1 MLRINEERLMQTID
15 EFAQFGKTENNGVT
29 RLALSEADIKARK
42 HFCSVCNKLGMD
54 VVWDDMGNMYATLKG
69 TNHDKKPVVIGSHMD
84 SVEKGGRFD
93 GVLGV
98 IAGIEVVRT
107 LVEHGITPKVP
118 IVVLNLTNEEGARF
132 EPSLM
137 ASGVLSGKFSKE
149 QMLQSADKQ
158 GMTFA
163 EALKKSGFEGSVEHR
178 LTDAAAFLELHI
190 EQGPVL
196 EKEKKEIGVV
206 DCVVGM
212 VCYEVEVTGISN
224 HAGTTPMP
232 MRKDA
237 LFTAND
243 LIQETRKQLDRL
255 DEELVYTMGRFDV
268 LPNIHTVIP
277 NKVTFTIEARHR
289 SGEVIQQVEEVI
301 RSLPKY
307 AGACEVLVK
316 KLWDRDTVFFA
327 DTLVDSLEE
336 SAETFGYSYQRM
348 ASGAGHD
355 AQFIASLCPTAMLFV
370 PSVDGISHSED
381 EFTPLEDCAKG
392 INVLLDTVLK
402 LVQ

>member
-1 MLRINEERLMQTID
+1 MLRINEERLKQTID
-15 EFAQFGKTENNGVT
+15 EFAKFGKTENHGVT
-29 RLALSEADIKARK
+29 RLALSEADIEARK
-42 HFCSVCNKLGMD
+42 HFCSICKELGMD
-54 VVWDDMGNMYATLKG
+54 VVWDDMGNMYATLNG
-69 TNHDKKPVVIGSHMD
+69 EDSDKKPVVIGSHID

-118 IVVLNLTNEEGARF
+118 VVVANITNEEGARF

-149 QMLQSADKQ
+149 QMLQSTDKQ

-163 EALKKSGFEGSVEHR
+163 EALKMSGFEGAEDNR

-212 VCYEVEVTGISN
+212 VCYEVEVTGVSS

-243 LIQETRKQLDRL
+243 LIQEVRKQLGKL
-255 DEELVYTMGRFDV
+255 DNELVFTLGRLDV

-289 SGEVIQQVEEVI
+289 LGEVMQQVEEVI
-301 RSLPKY
+301 QNLPQHE
-307 AGACEVLVK
+307 GACEVQVK

-327 DTLVDSLEE
+327 DTLVESLEE
-336 SAETFGYSYQRM
+336 SASSLGYSYKRM

-370 PSVDGISHSED
+370 PSVDGISHSEE